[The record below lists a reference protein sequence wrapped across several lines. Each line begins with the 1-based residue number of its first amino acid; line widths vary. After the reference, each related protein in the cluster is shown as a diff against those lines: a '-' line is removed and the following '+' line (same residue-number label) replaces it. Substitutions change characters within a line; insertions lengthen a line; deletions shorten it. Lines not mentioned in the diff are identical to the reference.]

1 METMFILQGI
11 LLVILLIIII
21 ILFRNVLGDK
31 KAARIKYYSLEPIK
45 REELSFSD
53 KFVSGYISFVGRFR
67 KIVKKSN
74 YFTKRSKKDILNI
87 KIEIEYRLLILLLIS
102 LLYR

>member
-31 KAARIKYYSLEPIK
+31 KAARIKYYSLVINLLVDIYLLLVDLGK
-45 REELSFSD
+45 LLRRVIILLRE
-53 KFVSGYISFVGRFR
+53 V
-67 KIVKKSN
+67 
-74 YFTKRSKKDILNI
+74 RSMKDILNI

>member
-45 REELSFSD
+45 R
-53 KFVSGYISFVGRFR
+53 
-67 KIVKKSN
+67 VK
-74 YFTKRSKKDILNI
+74 
-87 KIEIEYRLLILLLIS
+87 
-102 LLYR
+102 